1 VSHPILVR
9 RRAEQQARI
18 RCAADWAHELAKRID
33 LVAVVIFGST
43 ARGDFNKWSD
53 IDVLVVANE
62 LPLDARVRLALLT
75 EAAPPGLQ
83 PGGWMPDEFADRRRR
98 KDPIAREC
106 DAVGVT
112 VFGALPS

>member
-1 VSHPILVR
+1 MSHLILVR

-18 RCAADWAHELAKRID
+18 RCAADWAHDLAKRLD
-33 LVAVVIFGST
+33 LIAVVVFGSA

-53 IDVLVVANE
+53 IDVLVVARG
-62 LPLDARVRLALLT
+62 LPPDARARLALLT
-75 EAAPPGLQ
+75 ESTPPGVK
-83 PGGWMPDEFADRRRR
+83 PMGWLPDEFADRRRR

-112 VFGALPS
+112 VPGALPI